1 MRTTKQDNPALA
13 AAFGKA
19 LTSARARTDLTQDE
33 AASCSGMGTTSLWRL
48 ENGARLPD
56 LAQLSRL
63 ADTYRVSITWI
74 VESAEEIMGAVDEGE
89 ARPGTPLE

>member
-19 LTSARARTDLTQDE
+19 LTSARARTDLTQDQ
-33 AASCSGMGTTSLWRL
+33 AADRSGMGTTTLWRL
-48 ENGARLPD
+48 ENGQRLPD
-56 LAQLSRL
+56 MTQLSLL

-74 VESAEEIMGAVDEGE
+74 VESAEQIMGVVDEGE
-89 ARPGTPLE
+89 VPGTPLA